1 MRKCVKKDAIVSI
14 ASGDSNQSYT
24 SLHVH
29 GKIPV
34 GIHVHVDLVIILVA
48 INLAT

>member
-1 MRKCVKKDAIVSI
+1 MQYGMRKCVKKDAIVSI

-24 SLHVH
+24 SLH
-29 GKIPV
+29 GKIP
-34 GIHVHVDLVIILVA
+34 VHVDLVIILVA